1 MKQHAFIV
9 RELTMREL
17 RRKYAR
23 SPLGILWSVLNPL
36 LSMAVLSLIFSGM
49 FRRSIENYPIYYL
62 CGYLIWQMFTAA
74 TMASISVFADNR
86 ALLLKAQLSP
96 ELFLIARVMTAFVN
110 LLFSLIAFA
119 AVLIVF
125 AIPFHAGMLLIPLIF
140 VLLLGFA
147 LGISYLL
154 ACAYVSFGDV
164 RHLYTVVLTLWMYC
178 SAIFYPITQLQGIAR
193 TLVAFNPLYS
203 YIEAFRIIVL
213 EQALPPSPLLARML
227 FWCLLSLGAGRICY
241 ARLRGS
247 LMQRL

>member
-1 MKQHAFIV
+1 MI
-9 RELTMREL
+9 
-17 RRKYAR
+17 
-23 SPLGILWSVLNPL
+23 
-36 LSMAVLSLIFSGM
+36 
-49 FRRSIENYPIYYL
+49 YL
-62 CGYLIWQMFTAA
+62 CFIASVIGMVAQSYIGDQGYAVVATA
-74 TMASISVFADNR
+74 VCV
-86 ALLLKAQLSP
+86 LLLTK
-96 ELFLIARVMTAFVN
+96 IMTFKEICSN
-110 LLFSLIAFA
+110 LGAPIILMSAGVIGVAEALG
-119 AVLIVF
+119 VTGLTNLVGETV
-125 AIPFHAGMLLIPLIF
+125 AGMLGSNISPFILIF

-241 ARLRGS
+241 ARLHGS

>member
-1 MKQHAFIV
+1 M
-9 RELTMREL
+9 
-17 RRKYAR
+17 
-23 SPLGILWSVLNPL
+23 
-36 LSMAVLSLIFSGM
+36 
-49 FRRSIENYPIYYL
+49 
-62 CGYLIWQMFTAA
+62 
-74 TMASISVFADNR
+74 
-86 ALLLKAQLSP
+86 
-96 ELFLIARVMTAFVN
+96 
-110 LLFSLIAFA
+110 
-119 AVLIVF
+119 
-125 AIPFHAGMLLIPLIF
+125 
-140 VLLLGFA
+140 
-147 LGISYLL
+147 L

>member
-1 MKQHAFIV
+1 MKQYLFII
-9 RELTMREL
+9 RELTLREL

-23 SPLGILWSVLNPL
+23 SALGILWSVLNPL

-49 FRRSIENYPIYYL
+49 FRRAIAHYPIYYL
-62 CGYLIWQMFTAA
+62 CGYLIWQMFTGA
-74 TMASISVFADNR
+74 TTSAISVFADNR
-86 ALLLKAQLSP
+86 ALFLKAQLPP

-110 LLFSLIAFA
+110 LLFSLIAFVA
-119 AVLIVF
+119 MLVVF
-125 AIPFHAGMLLIPLIF
+125 GIPFHAGMGMSVIVFI
-140 VLLLGFA
+140 LLLGFA
-147 LGISYLL
+147 LGLSYLL
-154 ACAYVSFGDV
+154 ASAYVHFGDV

-241 ARLRGS
+241 ARLHGS

>member
-1 MKQHAFIV
+1 M
-9 RELTMREL
+9 
-17 RRKYAR
+17 
-23 SPLGILWSVLNPL
+23 
-36 LSMAVLSLIFSGM
+36 
-49 FRRSIENYPIYYL
+49 
-62 CGYLIWQMFTAA
+62 
-74 TMASISVFADNR
+74 
-86 ALLLKAQLSP
+86 
-96 ELFLIARVMTAFVN
+96 
-110 LLFSLIAFA
+110 FSLIAFA